1 MSQAKQVVF
10 YNACRGVF
18 AISYIQSETRYVV
31 FPVNHTSSQV
41 TNEQSA
47 TTSPVVKPIN
57 KAGEFETLNSI
68 YKPVFKL

>member
-18 AISYIQSETRYVV
+18 PISYIQSETRYVV

-41 TNEQSA
+41 TNGQSA
-47 TTSPVVKPIN
+47 TTSLVVKPIN
-57 KAGEFETLNSI
+57 KVGEFETLNSI